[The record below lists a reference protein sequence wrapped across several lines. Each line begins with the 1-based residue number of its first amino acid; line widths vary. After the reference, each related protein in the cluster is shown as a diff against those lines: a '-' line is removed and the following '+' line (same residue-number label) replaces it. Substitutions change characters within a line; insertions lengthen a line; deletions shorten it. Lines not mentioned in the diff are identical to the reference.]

1 MVRIRM
7 RDSDDVGETA
17 YVLKVDESDP
27 MHIQAEVRIDRAD
40 RIEFMPMVTEA
51 TAEEGRKMNLHPD
64 EKRDNTLMDAKAVRE
79 NRNALLVI
87 AQQERFRR
95 HQYLSAR
102 AIQVRVL
109 AMAQLCCVFP
119 NSHKSSRLFH

>member
-1 MVRIRM
+1 MRQREHEKKIMPRRGDVVRILTK
-7 RDSDDVGETA
+7 DSDDLGETA

-64 EKRDNTLMDAKAVRE
+64 EKRDNSLMDAKAVRE
-79 NRNALLVI
+79 NRNALLVV

-95 HQYLSAR
+95 HQFLSAR
-102 AIQVRVL
+102 AIQV
-109 AMAQLCCVFP
+109 C
-119 NSHKSSRLFH
+119 S